1 MGKYDEMD
9 KYDREDEEVINLF
22 KNQDN
27 GEFLEGIPFHRFD
40 ENGYIEDVIGR
51 EEIKKFIGVDKP
63 KDEPKKVE
71 PTPQHLQE
79 SKSSNNIYP
88 TNLKIN
94 VQAQAWKKENKIDL
108 KRVLPPW
115 LVTGILILGI
125 AFAFKV
131 NNKINEKIEASRQE
145 QPQTVITEVVE
156 ELDPDYLSKYFVI
169 VNSTDPSTDVLLDQ
183 VTNGL
188 AQMGVEVRGLHSD
201 NELMDELVNEEAM
214 CHFKRTTVM
223 TLESKKGN
231 NSHVVVGVDEKTS
244 TSDVLALNCMDAIEG
259 SNDLTAGVRIGKVS
273 ITPHSNDPLMAE
285 NETKR
290 LTNYKAAYLT
300 LGVSEG
306 IISDAEKTNQLVSA
320 IVSGFDNYARTPKK
334 LQGKDCIHEVKW
346 NDSVESLANF
356 YGCSEKEFRAMNNLD
371 KGEELETGDTVIT
384 MQTPTPL
391 EKTATNTL

>member
-1 MGKYDEMD
+1 MNKYDEMD
-9 KYDREDEEVINLF
+9 KRDREDDEALDLVEKRNRENVETF
-22 KNQDN
+22 
-27 GEFLEGIPFHRFD
+27 EGIPFRRFD
-40 ENGYIEDVIGR
+40 ENGYTDVRGGM
-51 EEIKKFIGVDKP
+51 EIRKILDVEKP
-63 KDEPKKVE
+63 KEKPKQEETK
-71 PTPQHLQE
+71 PQHLQT
-79 SKSSNNIYP
+79 SKPKSNLPIRPKNLNIRP
-88 TNLKIN
+88 N
-94 VQAQAWKKENKIDL
+94 VLVMRLGMVLAPFAIAVSVLSGLSKKID
-108 KRVLPPW
+108 
-115 LVTGILILGI
+115 
-125 AFAFKV
+125 
-131 NNKINEKIEASRQE
+131 EKIEASHKE
-145 QPQTVITEVVE
+145 PTTITEVVE

-244 TSDVLALNCMDAIEG
+244 TSDVLALNCMDAIEE
-259 SNDLTAGVRIGKVS
+259 SDDLTAGVRIGKVS
-273 ITPHSNDPLMAE
+273 ITPHSNDPLMSE

-306 IISDAEKTNQLVSA
+306 IISDAEKTNQLVGA

-346 NDSVESLANF
+346 NDSIESLANF
-356 YGCSEKEFRAMNNLD
+356 YGCSEKEFRAMNSLD
-371 KGEELETGDTVIT
+371 KDEKLETGDTVIT

-391 EKTATNTL
+391 EKTVTNTL

>member
-1 MGKYDEMD
+1 MNKYDEME
-9 KYDREDEEVINLF
+9 KRDREDDEALGLVEKRNRENVETF
-22 KNQDN
+22 
-27 GEFLEGIPFHRFD
+27 EGIPFRRFN
-40 ENGYIEDVIGR
+40 ENGYTSVNGGMEFGKVIDV
-51 EEIKKFIGVDKP
+51 EIPKKE
-63 KDEPKKVE
+63 EPKKE
-71 PTPQHLQE
+71 ETRKEETKPQHLKT
-79 SKSSNNIYP
+79 SKPKNNLPIHP
-88 TNLKIN
+88 KNLNISPN
-94 VQAQAWKKENKIDL
+94 VLVMRTGMVLAPLAIAVSVLSGLSKRID
-108 KRVLPPW
+108 
-115 LVTGILILGI
+115 
-125 AFAFKV
+125 
-131 NNKINEKIEASRQE
+131 EKIEASRKE
-145 QPQTVITEVVE
+145 PTTIAEVVE

-244 TSDVLALNCMDAIEG
+244 TSDVLALNCMDAIEE
-259 SNDLTAGVRIGKVS
+259 SDDLTAGVRIGKVS
-273 ITPHSNDPLMAE
+273 ITPHSNDPLMSE

-306 IISDAEKTNQLVSA
+306 IISDAEKTNQLVGA

-346 NDSVESLANF
+346 NDSIESLANF
-356 YGCSEKEFRAMNNLD
+356 YGCSEKEFRAMNSLD
-371 KGEELETGDTVIT
+371 KDEKLETGDTVIT

-391 EKTATNTL
+391 EKTVTNTL